1 MARLFKFVDMSG
13 CVLHSINDPEDQ
25 LPIPANGQE
34 VSIGPIRMW
43 VISVMLSSIS
53 PQTYCVRVRTAEKD
67 GAPERP
73 ARQSMAL
80 RRSANAHCENRPEDA
95 EAGQAAVRP
104 QRF

>member
-73 ARQSMAL
+73 ARQSMA
-80 RRSANAHCENRPEDA
+80 
-95 EAGQAAVRP
+95 
-104 QRF
+104 

>member
-53 PQTYCVRVRTAEKD
+53 PQTYCVRVRTAEK
-67 GAPERP
+67 
-73 ARQSMAL
+73 S
-80 RRSANAHCENRPEDA
+80 SAGTFTPSSPWRNCFFLSA
-95 EAGQAAVRP
+95 ETDI
-104 QRF
+104 

>member
-1 MARLFKFVDMSG
+1 VARVFEFVDLSG
-13 CVLHSINDPEDQ
+13 CALHTITDPEDQ
-25 LPIPANGQE
+25 LPIPAYGQE

-73 ARQSMAL
+73 ARQSMA
-80 RRSANAHCENRPEDA
+80 
-95 EAGQAAVRP
+95 
-104 QRF
+104 